1 MRQGLREAAR
11 LQGQL
16 AWVAA
21 RLEAVLEAPLALLAA
36 SDYAASPLGLPGSM
50 PNGSMPNGSMP
61 PDTMSPPASAA
72 NSAPHPV
79 NASVLDGVSKLVPK
93 LSRGPT
99 PPALHRGATPTA
111 PYLATEPATSTALAA
126 VTSAGVLVGSGD
138 GSPPPTQGDHLSPAP
153 PAGSPDGWLAS
164 DEAVLLRRASPAA
177 RLLGLRHAALLW
189 GERTATL
196 GPLVQ
201 QAAVKQEE
209 LATCLALLQQQQ
221 QQQGRPG
228 DATLHAA
235 GSNAQPAAPASSWL
249 STSSSF
255 PRNVLR
261 RVSDALGGSERDLG
275 VN

>member
-1 MRQGLREAAR
+1 MWAR
-11 LQGQL
+11 N
-16 AWVAA
+16 
-21 RLEAVLEAPLALLAA
+21 APLALLAA

-50 PNGSMPNGSMP
+50 PNGSMP
-61 PDTMSPPASAA
+61 PDTMPPPASAA

-164 DEAVLLRRASPAA
+164 DEAVLLRCRS
-177 RLLGLRHAALLW
+177 
-189 GERTATL
+189 
-196 GPLVQ
+196 
-201 QAAVKQEE
+201 
-209 LATCLALLQQQQ
+209 
-221 QQQGRPG
+221 
-228 DATLHAA
+228 
-235 GSNAQPAAPASSWL
+235 
-249 STSSSF
+249 
-255 PRNVLR
+255 
-261 RVSDALGGSERDLG
+261 RV
-275 VN
+275 